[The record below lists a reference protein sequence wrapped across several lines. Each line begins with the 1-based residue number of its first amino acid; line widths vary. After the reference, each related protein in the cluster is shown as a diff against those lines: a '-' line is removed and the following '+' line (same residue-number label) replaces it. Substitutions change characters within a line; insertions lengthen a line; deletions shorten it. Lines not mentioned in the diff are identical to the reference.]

1 MSSLALL
8 SHHCDVLL
16 PMDLLKETGRKGQLD
31 KWYPII
37 HQVGISSISSDK
49 I

>member
-8 SHHCDVLL
+8 SHHCDVIL
-16 PMDLLKETGRKGQLD
+16 PMDLLKETGRNRQLD
-31 KWYPII
+31 KWHPVI
-37 HQVGISSISSDK
+37 HQAGIYSILSDM